1 MSRETTEEEIEV
13 GRRFRASKCPGDGD
27 PNDVRSWHDW
37 RLWSRKPYSLEGQ
50 INGRPMRR
58 EFDESAYFALTDPPP
73 AEWREVWYCTR
84 CRKIEERTVMLDGS

>member
-37 RLWSRKPYSLEGQ
+37 RLWKRTPRYVPVNSTRDYESRGWETWPLVGH
-50 INGRPMRR
+50 
-58 EFDESAYFALTDPPP
+58 DEQ
-73 AEWREVWYCTR
+73 WYCTR

>member
-37 RLWSRKPYSLEGQ
+37 RLWKRTPRYVPVNSTRDYESRGWETWPLVGH
-50 INGRPMRR
+50 
-58 EFDESAYFALTDPPP
+58 DEQ
-73 AEWREVWYCTR
+73 WYCTR
-84 CRKIEERTVMLDGS
+84 CRKIEERTVMLDQGVQNEKC